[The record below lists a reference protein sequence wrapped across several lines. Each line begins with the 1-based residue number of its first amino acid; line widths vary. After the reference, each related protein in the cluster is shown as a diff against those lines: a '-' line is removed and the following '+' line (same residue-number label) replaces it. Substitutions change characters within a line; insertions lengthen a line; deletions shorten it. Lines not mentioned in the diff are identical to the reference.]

1 LRLRWLGSALFLKV
15 KRAFGSRKELAM
27 ALADFIKVQKF
38 LSGIHYPATKE
49 QLIEQAR
56 RNKADKD
63 ALEALNDI
71 PEREYSGPDEVSK
84 AVAKG

>member
-1 LRLRWLGSALFLKV
+1 MRL
-15 KRAFGSRKELAM
+15 RKELAM

-38 LSGIHYPATKE
+38 LGGIHYPATKQE
-49 QLIEQAR
+49 LIEHAR
-56 RNKADKD
+56 GNRADD
-63 ALEALNDI
+63 EALEALNEI